1 MNKPKRSKKSA
12 PLEPVAT
19 PSPTAPPAHRQDQTL
34 KGCSPPLIK
43 ALLTISLVS
52 LVTALVLGLPR
63 LEAQC
68 RIEDYQETR
77 GLFQP
82 VLQKISLRLYTG
94 NDRTWPAVAWQA
106 AAKWA
111 EPAVT
116 FVDPNAEPALAEP
129 RSRCWYNPLWSS
141 QATLEPW
148 GLIFPLPFW
157 LLLTLA
163 LPTGALGLAG
173 RVWQPRQ
180 PTSAGQHLTVR
191 LYPEGNPNPWRE
203 VQFNLLLA
211 LTLGGPLWPLWQAAQ
226 WLPSDFGSAINLN
239 STTCLGILSFLL
251 VFGALF
257 MLYQAAR
264 QLRLGLVSRG
274 ITVELSAHP
283 LQPGQTAQLYLS
295 LPATSSTSQV
305 VQVKLVCRQ
314 TVEEQYT
321 DRKGEDKGETRY
333 RHRTSV
339 IYEANLDKEANL
351 NHPTPSERILSLTI
365 PPEAQVTVK
374 TPLYDPIGWA
384 VVVRRPRANAPDVEL
399 DFPLEVVK

>member
-12 PLEPVAT
+12 PLEPAT
-19 PSPTAPPAHRQDQTL
+19 TPGPAAPPVHRQGQTP
-34 KGCSPPLIK
+34 KGCSPRLIK
-43 ALLTISLVS
+43 ALLAISLISLVA
-52 LVTALVLGLPR
+52 ALALGLPR

-94 NDRTWPAVAWQA
+94 NDRTWPAVAWQVA
-106 AAKWA
+106 VQWT

-116 FVDPNAEPALAEP
+116 FVDPNAEPAPAAP

-173 RVWQPRQ
+173 RLWQPSH
-180 PTSAGQHLTVR
+180 PTSTGQRLAVR
-191 LYPEGNPNPWRE
+191 LYPEGNPNPWRG

-239 STTCLGILSFLL
+239 STACLGIPLVLL
-251 VFGALF
+251 IVGALF
-257 MLYQAAR
+257 MLYQATR
-264 QLRLGLVSRG
+264 QFRLGLVSRG
-274 ITVELSAHP
+274 INVELSAHP

-295 LPATSSTSQV
+295 LPAPPAASHA

-333 RHRTSV
+333 RQRTFV
-339 IYEANLDKEANL
+339 IYEANLDEEANL